1 MNVPTDVAA
10 KVVESLRGTPFVLA
24 LVIIN
29 IMALVGFGLVLNSIS
44 NAMERREGWVKY
56 CLENRK

>member
-24 LVIIN
+24 IVIVN
-29 IMALVGFGLVLNSIS
+29 VLALLGFGWTLHEVS
-44 NAMERREGWVKY
+44 NAMERRESLIKS
-56 CLENRK
+56 CIERR